1 LNKVATLR
9 MGSMSPPP
17 PHLSP
22 HRTTITGYKKGHS
35 STIASVLCWP
45 FAQISI
51 SAFRIVLTFFC
62 LSCSFT
68 LSVLYMYILLPSF
81 FTYHSIPRFFPSFP
95 FLSIFDSS
103 FFLTTFSSFFHLIL
117 CFFFYF
123 SLFVS
128 SVFFL
133 LPCLSCLFFT
143 R

>member
-35 STIASVLCWP
+35 STNVSVLCWP

-51 SAFRIVLTFFC
+51 SAFRIVLPFFF
-62 LSCSFT
+62 LSSSFT
-68 LSVLYMYILLPSF
+68 LSVLHMCILLSSF
-81 FTYHSIPRFFPSFP
+81 FTYRSVPRFFLSFP

-117 CFFFYF
+117 CFFYF

-128 SVFFL
+128 SFFFL

-143 R
+143 LA